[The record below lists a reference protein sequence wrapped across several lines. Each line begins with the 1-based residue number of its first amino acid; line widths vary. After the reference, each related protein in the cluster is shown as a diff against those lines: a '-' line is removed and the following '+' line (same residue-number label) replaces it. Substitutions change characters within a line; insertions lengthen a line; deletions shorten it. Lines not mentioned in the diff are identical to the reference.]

1 MYLDNWDD
9 VSGNSPKDNLL
20 GKIETENINILMKK
34 IAVLRKSEDWLDSY
48 TRDRKRELEN
58 LSKPDDVESYLEKMI
73 YKIFSSEKLPKEQ
86 EAQLVRSTYLWYK
99 MKDDPEII
107 EALRKRV
114 IDLDY
119 DVNDDESRSTN
130 VRVMS
135 YLMQFIPHDEKWK
148 SLRDTVLE
156 RVSEFEFKD
165 FMLFSTNAGSF
176 YVLSQ
181 PGFEEILLEK
191 IPKMSPEERYYY
203 LQRADDGADGNSEKL
218 IEVKR
223 NSADANAGIFSY
235 CRGQGIDLNNMKGLS
250 KLNAL
255 YKTRWYIAHNI
266 PWRIYDSEKEAQKF
280 AERDKQE
287 DEAIIHSS
295 AEYPDYYKTMQ
306 NLSPIESVQYFS
318 YLFSNFN
325 GKLFNDEIETI
336 KEKFKNLSRKG
347 LLTIFMS
354 SREFKDEE
362 KGSFILKNDEL
373 LKIFAEKGVIDSNS
387 KKVLAT
393 DEEKQKAK
401 ETADLYCEAIDY
413 KKDIIF
419 DWFKLDISPENANIT
434 DEVELEEHLVENY
447 VDTRKKME
455 NTLDI
460 VRDGITMENL
470 KDIQL
475 VNIINK
481 MNTVTAKDNEDEEL
495 SERRKWMDTYLKTRI
510 LSMNAGVASM
520 LEMPENGKYNKFI
533 ETAVDQ
539 QEFIEDKDKEL

>member
-1 MYLDNWDD
+1 MLNDDWDN
-9 VSGNSPKDNLL
+9 VTGNSPKDRIL
-20 GKIETENINILMKK
+20 GIIETENINVLMKK
-34 IAVLRKSEDWLDSY
+34 LSVLRQSEDILEGY
-48 TRDRKRELEN
+48 IRDRKREIAD
-58 LSKPDDVESYLEKMI
+58 LSKEDNIDNQLEKMI
-73 YKIFSSEKLPKEQ
+73 YNIFSSQKLPKEK
-86 EAQLVRSTYLWYK
+86 EEQLTRSTYLWYK
-99 MKDDPEII
+99 VKDDPEII

-114 IDLDY
+114 IDLEY
-119 DVNDDESRSTN
+119 DVNDDKSRSTN

-135 YLMQFIPHDEKWK
+135 YLMQFMPHSEKWK

-156 RVSEFEFKD
+156 RVSEFDFKD

-203 LQRADDGADGNSEKL
+203 LQRSDDGADGHSEKL
-218 IEVKR
+218 EEVKK
-223 NSADANAGIFSY
+223 NSASKNAGIFSY
-235 CRGQGIDLNNMKGLS
+235 CRGEGINLGEINGLS

-255 YKTRWYIAHNI
+255 YKTRWYMAHNI
-266 PWRIYDSEKEAQKF
+266 PWRIYDSEKEAKKF
-280 AERDKQE
+280 EERDKQE
-287 DEAIIHSS
+287 DEAIIRSQ
-295 AEYPDYYKTMQ
+295 ADYPDYSKTIQ
-306 NLSPIESVQYFS
+306 NLSQIESVQYFS

-325 GKLFNDEIETI
+325 GKLFNDEIDTI
-336 KEKFKNLSRKG
+336 TDKFKNLSRKG

-354 SREFKDEE
+354 SREFKGKE
-362 KGSFILKNDEL
+362 KGSFILENDEL
-373 LKIFAEKGVIDSNS
+373 LKIFAEKGVIDPKS
-387 KKVLAT
+387 KKILAT

-419 DWFKLDISPENANIT
+419 DWFKLDISPEKANIT
-434 DEVELEEHLVENY
+434 DEVELEDYLVQNY

-460 VRDGITMENL
+460 VKDGITMENL

-481 MNTVTAKDNEDEEL
+481 MNRVTAKDDEGKDL
-495 SERRKWMDTYLKTRI
+495 SDRRKWMDIYLKTRI
-510 LSMNAGVASM
+510 LSMNPGVASM
-520 LEMPENGKYNKFI
+520 LEMPEDGKYNKFI